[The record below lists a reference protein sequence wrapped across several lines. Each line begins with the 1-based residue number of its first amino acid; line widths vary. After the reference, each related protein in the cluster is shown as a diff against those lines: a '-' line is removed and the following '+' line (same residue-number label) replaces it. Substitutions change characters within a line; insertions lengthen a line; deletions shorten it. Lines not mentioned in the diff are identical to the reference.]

1 MNAYPNITKTILY
14 SLIFAIGGAPTLAML
29 MIKAQTSDPNVI
41 YQALISLS
49 VVIACILVPIILIQ
63 NTFLLFKRKSVAIES
78 RISFLL
84 YFYLI
89 LDVLCLLYWLSMQ
102 FFKF

>member
-1 MNAYPNITKTILY
+1 MNVYPNITKTILY

-63 NTFLLFKRKSVAIES
+63 NTFLLFKRSVAIES
-78 RISFLL
+78 RISVLL

-89 LDVLCLLYWLSMQ
+89 LDVLCLLYWLSIQ

>member
-63 NTFLLFKRKSVAIES
+63 NTFLLFKRSVAIES
-78 RISFLL
+78 RISVLL

-89 LDVLCLLYWLSMQ
+89 LDVLCLLYWLSIQ